1 MRLVAMLVI
10 ALMLTACAAGP
21 NRLCFT
27 QKNDWKYLDKAP
39 GGAESLLAQL
49 KNAQVPLP
57 DPRTHRQLWFH
68 APQALYLCVQQWS
81 MPRANDACGAN
92 GYTFNLID
100 GSYQFDGRV
109 SVTSC

>member
-1 MRLVAMLVI
+1 MRALPILCI
-10 ALMLTACAAGP
+10 ALLLTACAASP

-27 QKNDWKYLDKAP
+27 QKNDWEYLDKAP
-39 GGAESLLAQL
+39 SGAATLLAQL
-49 KNAQVPLP
+49 RNAQFPLP
-57 DPRTHRQLWFH
+57 DPKTHHQLWFH
-68 APQALYLCVQQWS
+68 APQALYLCVQQWT

-92 GYTFNLID
+92 DYRFNLID